1 MKKPQFEN
9 RWRWILI
16 IVVPCILLGLMML
29 VAGIGK
35 LPGLSELGTF
45 PGQTEFFD
53 VIFGPIWPS
62 VSFFINNVLPWI
74 EVVLGLALVLG
85 IYPRIAAVATLP
97 LIAGFMTSNIWA
109 ITHGEA
115 FGSCGCW
122 GVFETLFGDMTPI
135 QALGMDIALVFFAL
149 IIILWYPAPFLSFQ
163 SWFRK
168 RKGERN
174 Q

>member
-1 MKKPQFEN
+1 MKRPDFKR
-9 RWRWILI
+9 RWQWILI
-16 IVVPCILLGLMML
+16 IVVPCVLLGLMLL

-53 VIFGPIWPS
+53 VIFGSFWPTIA
-62 VSFFINNVLPWI
+62 FFINNILPWV
-74 EVVLGLALVLG
+74 EVILGLVLVLG
-85 IYPRIAAVATLP
+85 IYPRIAAVLSLP
-97 LIAGFMTSNIWA
+97 LTAGFMTSNIWA
-109 ITHGEA
+109 ITHGET

-122 GVFETLFGDMTPI
+122 GIFESLFGNTTPW
-135 QALGMDIALVFFAL
+135 QALGMDIALLFFAL

-168 RKGERN
+168 RKGEERK
-174 Q
+174 